1 MILYAVILD
10 FLKSHAC
17 TIIIVFVPL
26 HTNQKEKQF
35 NSFSSRLKS
44 HHCLSN
50 TILYTIPVNMNSSYA
65 FSFYSLVWIVDND
78 AMALVAVVVLE
89 IDLTDTS

>member
-1 MILYAVILD
+1 MPCLYNNYSNCPPPY
-10 FLKSHAC
+10 KSKGE
-17 TIIIVFVPL
+17 II
-26 HTNQKEKQF
+26 

-50 TILYTIPVNMNSSYA
+50 KILYTIPVNMNSSYA
-65 FSFYSLVWIVDND
+65 FCFYSLVWIVDND
-78 AMALVAVVVLE
+78 VMALVAVVVLE

>member
-1 MILYAVILD
+1 MVVLLD

-17 TIIIVFVPL
+17 IIIIVFVPL
-26 HTNQKEKQF
+26 HTNQKEKYF
-35 NSFSSRLKS
+35 NSFSSRLVES
-44 HHCLSN
+44 HHSLSN
-50 TILYTIPVNMNSSYA
+50 KILYTIPVNMNSSYA